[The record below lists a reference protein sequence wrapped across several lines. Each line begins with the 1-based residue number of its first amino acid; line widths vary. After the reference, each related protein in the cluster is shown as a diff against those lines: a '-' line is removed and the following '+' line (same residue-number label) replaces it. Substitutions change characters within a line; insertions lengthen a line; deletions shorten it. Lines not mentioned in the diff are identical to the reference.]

1 MKTLR
6 GLTVI
11 ENEDG
16 ASFTGTFTVDGN
28 IPPVAFDAD
37 GNYVAGGLSV
47 FLDVKEVFE
56 LANQFDTFI
65 ETNLTFGSS
74 EAAASQPNIFELIL
88 FEETS
93 ELTITIFD
101 DIIEEEPFTY
111 NFELVD
117 NLEGSDYIVNPD
129 ANTGSFV
136 LEDGL
141 PGSPGVGPDVG
152 VSVTESEL
160 FEGDEFTVNFTVE
173 GDDLPT
179 PDNPLTVLVDSGVF
193 GAIGEFVIFD
203 EEGNEAVEFEGI
215 AGFPEVNGAS
225 ASGFL
230 VDLIAPT
237 ASLTLEVFDDGPGEG
252 LETFDFELANGE
264 LYEVDPDNA
273 GVTLNID
280 DTAPALVP
288 NFGSLDGDTIEGVGS
303 NELTF
308 GGAGDDLIDT
318 VGGTGGNRL
327 YGQSGDDTFIL
338 GSDDRAL
345 GGAGDDRF
353 FLLGGDNT
361 ITGGQDMDQF
371 WIANAD
377 IPPAANTITDFESG
391 EDVIGVA
398 ALDIGFDDLG
408 ITQQGDDTLIS
419 LGNDELAKLLGVTAS
434 DLTAADFA
442 FADSVTI

>member
-1 MKTLR
+1 ML
-6 GLTVI
+6 
-11 ENEDG
+11 
-16 ASFTGTFTVDGN
+16 
-28 IPPVAFDAD
+28 
-37 GNYVAGGLSV
+37 
-47 FLDVKEVFE
+47 
-56 LANQFDTFI
+56 
-65 ETNLTFGSS
+65 
-74 EAAASQPNIFELIL
+74 
-88 FEETS
+88 
-93 ELTITIFD
+93 
-101 DIIEEEPFTY
+101 PFT
-111 NFELVD
+111 LVD
-117 NLEGSDYIVNPD
+117 
-129 ANTGSFV
+129 
-136 LEDGL
+136 
-141 PGSPGVGPDVG
+141 
-152 VSVTESEL
+152 
-160 FEGDEFTVNFTVE
+160 
-173 GDDLPT
+173 
-179 PDNPLTVLVDSGVF
+179 
-193 GAIGEFVIFD
+193 
-203 EEGNEAVEFEGI
+203 
-215 AGFPEVNGAS
+215 
-225 ASGFL
+225 
-230 VDLIAPT
+230 
-237 ASLTLEVFDDGPGEG
+237 
-252 LETFDFELANGE
+252 GE

-288 NFGSLDGDTIEGVGS
+288 NFGSLGGDTIEGVGS

-345 GGAGDDRF
+345 GGAGDDSF

-361 ITGGQDMDQF
+361 ITGGQDMDRF
-371 WIANAD
+371 WIAVAD

-398 ALDIGFDDLG
+398 GLDIGFDDLG

>member
-1 MKTLR
+1 M
-6 GLTVI
+6 
-11 ENEDG
+11 
-16 ASFTGTFTVDGN
+16 DGN

-117 NLEGSDYIVNPD
+117 DLEGSDYIVNPD

-141 PGSPGVGPDVG
+141 PGGPGVGPDVG

-160 FEGDEFTVNFTVE
+160 FEGEEFTVNFTVTGE
-173 GDDLPT
+173 AADIPSEE
-179 PDNPLTVLVDSGVF
+179 NPLTVLVTSDTPASL
-193 GAIGEFVIFD
+193 GEFALFD
-203 EEGNEAVEFEGI
+203 ENGTPLFSTEGI
-215 AGFPEVNGAS
+215 VGVPTPGDLLGS
-225 ASGFL
+225 AFF

-237 ASLTLEVFDDGPGEG
+237 ASLTLEVFEDGPGEG
-252 LETFDFELANGE
+252 LETINFALANGE
-264 LYEVDPDNA
+264 VYEVDPDNA
-273 GVTLNID
+273 GVTLTID

-398 ALDIGFDDLG
+398 GLGIGFDELG
-408 ITQQGDDTLIS
+408 IAQQGDDTLIS
-419 LGNDELAKLLGVTAS
+419 FGDDELAKLLGVTAS